1 MRAEQSV
8 GQRRSSG
15 GAEGEEQWAAAHP
28 EQVVEIA
35 LVGDLA
41 EVDAEEEG
49 EEGLGVARHEAH
61 EVLLFHG
68 LGKDDDA
75 ARFNYSLGVLQG
87 QALRSN

>member
-1 MRAEQSV
+1 MLV
-8 GQRRSSG
+8 
-15 GAEGEEQWAAAHP
+15 AAAHL

-41 EVDAEEEG
+41 EVDAEEEC
-49 EEGLGVARHEAH
+49 EEGLGVARDKAH

-75 ARFNYSLGVLQG
+75 ARFNYILGVLQREALDGIECKCNIRHVRADDG
-87 QALRSN
+87 QCT